1 MEGRTYDLARSL
13 LDCACAELAE
23 TCPTRHCVVPGLPS
37 FEDCCEGER
46 HGQLTVHVVR
56 RYPSRQ
62 FPTPDF
68 GSPQNCDAPWV
79 VAQYQLT
86 IVRCYPTSGAH
97 GPSCEA
103 LDATAQR
110 TTLDLERVWKGVA
123 CCLKDRETVE
133 ALLRGGYQ
141 WVFGNQESVEPQ
153 GGCAGST
160 LDVLVGMHPCLE
172 CP

>member
-13 LDCACAELAE
+13 LDCACAELVG

-37 FEDCCEGER
+37 FEDCCAGER
-46 HGQLTVHVVR
+46 GGQLTVHVVR

-68 GSPQNCDAPWV
+68 GSPSNCRAPWV
-79 VAQYQLT
+79 VVQYQLT
-86 IVRCYPTSGAH
+86 VVRCSPVGDARGPT
-97 GPSCEA
+97 CEA
-103 LDATAQR
+103 LDTTAQGTMR
-110 TTLDLERVWKGVA
+110 DLERVWKGVA
-123 CCLKDRETVE
+123 CCLEDRETVQQ
-133 ALLRGGYQ
+133 LLRGAYQ
-141 WVFGNQESVEPQ
+141 WVFGNQEAVEPQ

-160 LDVLVGMHPCLE
+160 LDVLVGMLPCLE